1 MGNEILNDGL
11 TNGAVASLWA
21 LIPGLLILTS
31 TESDSDLDLLLD
43 FVGFM
48 ILFPVILVIVSII
61 SSQKHSLPPDI
72 MLNCM
77 LCCISGGIFFNLII
91 QFFFYL
97 DALANDTQYILEVSA
112 LVSINTIL
120 KGSLIGLFSSIV
132 AIINKQRLSEIK
144 KDALV

>member
-11 TNGAVASLWA
+11 TNGAVAGLWA

-43 FVGFM
+43 FIGFM

-61 SSQKHSLPPDI
+61 SSQKHSLPSDI
-72 MLNCM
+72 MLNCI
-77 LCCISGGIFFNLII
+77 LCCLSGGIFFNLII

-97 DALANDTQYILEVSA
+97 DALVNDTQYILEVSA

-132 AIINKQRLSEIK
+132 VIINKQRLSEIK

>member
-1 MGNEILNDGL
+1 MGNEVLNDGL
-11 TNGAVASLWA
+11 TNGAVAGLWA

-43 FVGFM
+43 FLGFM

-61 SSQKHSLPPDI
+61 SSQKHSLPSDI
-72 MLNCM
+72 MFNCI
-77 LCCISGGIFFNLII
+77 LCGLSGGIFFNLII

-97 DALANDTQYILEVSA
+97 DALVNDTQYILEVSA

-132 AIINKQRLSEIK
+132 VIINKQRLSEIK

>member
-1 MGNEILNDGL
+1 MGDEILNDGL
-11 TNGAVASLWA
+11 TNGAVAGLWA
-21 LIPGLLILTS
+21 LIPGVLILTS

-61 SSQKHSLPPDI
+61 SSQKHNLPSEI
-72 MLNCM
+72 MLNCIS
-77 LCCISGGIFFNLII
+77 CCLSGGIFFNLII

-97 DALANDTQYILEVSA
+97 DALVNDTQYILEVSA
-112 LVSINTIL
+112 LVSINTLL

-132 AIINKQRLSEIK
+132 VIINKQRLSEIK